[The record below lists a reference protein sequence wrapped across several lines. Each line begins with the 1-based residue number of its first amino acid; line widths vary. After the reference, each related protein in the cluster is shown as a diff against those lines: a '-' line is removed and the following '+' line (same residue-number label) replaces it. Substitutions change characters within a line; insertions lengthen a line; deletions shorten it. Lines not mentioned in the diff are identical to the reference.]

1 MCHVPPSCSTLT
13 PCRLQFEVLF
23 AHCDGSHIEN
33 STVRGIV
40 ASALVSRSSSL
51 SDVERGA
58 VLIGHRL
65 RAYLDENE
73 DNRAKNV
80 LSLLTQIVENARGKY
95 GPDEYKQLLAHIFD
109 VDAVKRLCEETLSPE
124 LRQGDGLRRP
134 AH

>member
-1 MCHVPPSCSTLT
+1 M
-13 PCRLQFEVLF
+13 
-23 AHCDGSHIEN
+23 
-33 STVRGIV
+33 
-40 ASALVSRSSSL
+40 

-73 DNRAKNV
+73 DDRAKNV
-80 LSLLTQIVENARGKY
+80 LLLLTQIVENARGKY